1 MSDAACPME
10 GVVESSDSQESA
22 GRDPEV
28 HLKTPCSISSQAFLE
43 YIEDVGCM

>member
-22 GRDPEV
+22 TGSDPEV
-28 HLKTPCSISSQAFLE
+28 HFENPKFNIKSSIS
-43 YIEDVGCM
+43 